1 MKPRIHLV
9 VNRPDDRA
17 SDITI
22 AGDNVTAAMLA
33 AAEDLLHAL
42 TTGDRPPPEGL
53 YELCALAFGTTREDA
68 KKRIQGAIYGKRG
81 KPIT

>member
-9 VNRPDDRA
+9 VNHPDGRE

-22 AGDNVTAAMLA
+22 EGDNVNPAMLA
-33 AAEDLLHAL
+33 AAEDLLQAL
-42 TTGDRPPPEGL
+42 TTPRDGM
-53 YELCALAFGTTREDA
+53 YELCALAFGTTRDDA
-68 KKRIQGAIYGKRG
+68 KKRIQGAVYGKRG